1 MWYKL
6 DSDIGIAKTNAQRK
20 AKMNDF
26 EHDLVRRQT
35 GRQGY
40 IAWRMADLPAIYQ
53 NLMPVSFKV
62 KTLKEA
68 ERAIRAQY
76 RIDMKMAE
84 TPWRTIGPVCNLL
97 DLSDLSA
104 VEKMTFSLENEPFGG
119 FENVRPKPGRESEVT
134 EELKAGTAR
143 WLADDPDKA
152 ATLSDVQPPMRMTS
166 ADGE

>member
-1 MWYKL
+1 MARK
-6 DSDIGIAKTNAQRK
+6 NAQRK

-26 EHDLVRRQT
+26 EHDLVRRQN

-53 NLMPVSFKV
+53 NLMPLSFKV

-76 RIDMKMAE
+76 RTDMKMAE

-97 DLSDLSA
+97 DLSELTG
-104 VEKMTFSLENEPFGG
+104 VEKMTFSLENEPFAG

-143 WLADDPDKA
+143 WLADNPGKA
-152 ATLSDVQPPMRMTS
+152 AKIDGLQPPLKMTS
-166 ADGE
+166 DDDE